1 MEIATKKVNIV
12 VENTSVLFVLCE
24 NTFENTSV
32 LFVLCE
38 KGLQEVV
45 GGLLRAF
52 PFLNQC
58 LSSFF
63 SPLFLY
69 SLKRI
74 SLNFSVSG
82 D

>member
-1 MEIATKKVNIV
+1 MRKV
-12 VENTSVLFVLCE
+12 FVLCE

-69 SLKRI
+69 SLKRK
-74 SLNFSVSG
+74 SLIQKTFPDNCSVSG

>member
-1 MEIATKKVNIV
+1 MRRF
-12 VENTSVLFVLCE
+12 LFVLCK

-63 SPLFLY
+63 SPLFLCSFLY
-69 SLKRI
+69 SLKT
-74 SLNFSVSG
+74 LPDNFSVSG